1 MSLNE
6 DLVQPTN
13 DSFWEIGKYHRT
25 VKRIDNG
32 KALCDSLRQLI
43 KERSEIET
51 SYAKNLTNWSRKW
64 NDFLDKGN
72 EYGTIQAGWRGLL
85 QEADSLADLHNVVSE
100 NLITKDYASIKMWQ
114 KENYHKSMMH
124 FKETKELEE
133 GFKKAQKPWE
143 KKYTKVMQS
152 RKDYH
157 AACRAEKSTANQENN
172 ARGDSAVSPDQLKKI
187 QEKLRKCQQDVE
199 ATRDKYEASLNDLN
213 SYNAKYIEDMN
224 EVFQKCQ
231 DFEKSRIEFFKK
243 TMFEIHQ
250 HLDLSVEPKFS
261 QVYSNLHSTIGQ
273 IDPDKDLRWWST
285 NHGADMPMNWPTFE
299 EYSPELQNISKKKD
313 SQLGGNDGI
322 TITSI
327 RHKPDAFVQQSDS
340 FNSHQRQTSTESP
353 RSSSGSNVVQQQ
365 QQQTQ
370 QSSSL
375 RIQSPLT
382 SVWGMIAFTVRTL
395 HHNFTRKISFDGFSL
410 KKKEKD
416 KASKRKTMLDQAKQP
431 NVEEVKRNSDP
442 SRVQQPPDS
451 ARLAQ
456 MNTDVSQADIVT
468 QQPGGENYVR
478 TTSYDESLN
487 PFGDDDDDGEANV
500 TAESHVY
507 QAIDEARGE
516 HNKEVEKKEEPAVVE
531 DTNPFADDVD
541 EPPSPS
547 PEDSPRQMNGKEGV
561 PVRALYDYNVTEE
574 DELELKAGDVF
585 VKLSEE
591 DELGWCKGYKDGRE
605 GLYPA
610 NYVEPV

>member
-6 DLVQPTN
+6 DLVQASN
-13 DSFWEIGKYHRT
+13 DSFWEIGKYSRT

-43 KERSEIET
+43 QQRSEIET
-51 SYAKNLTNWSRKW
+51 SYAKSLTNWSKKW
-64 NDFLDKGN
+64 NEFLDRGN
-72 EYGTIQAGWRGLL
+72 EYGTIQAGWRGML
-85 QEADSLADLHNVVSE
+85 QEADSLSELHSLVSE
-100 NLITKDYASIKMWQ
+100 NLMNKDYVNIKAWQ

-143 KKYTKVMQS
+143 KKYTKLMAAK
-152 RKDYH
+152 KDYH
-157 AACRAEKSTANQENN
+157 AACRSEKSTANQENN

-187 QEKLRKCQQDVE
+187 QEKLRKCQQEVE
-199 ATRDKYEASLNDLN
+199 TTKEKYEACLNDLN

-231 DFEKSRIEFFKK
+231 DFEKTRIEFFKK

-250 HLDLSVEPKFS
+250 HLDLSVDPRFS
-261 QVYSNLHSTIGQ
+261 QVYSSLHSTIGQ
-273 IDPDKDLRWWST
+273 IDSDKDLRWWST
-285 NHGADMPMNWPTFE
+285 NHGADMAMNWPTFE

-313 SQLGGNDGI
+313 SGIGGGSDGI

-327 RHKPDAFVQQSDS
+327 RHKPDGLDAPQSS
-340 FNSHQRQTSTESP
+340 PYNSKRQVSTTESQ
-353 RSSSGSNVVQQQ
+353 RSSSGSNIQ
-365 QQQTQ
+365 Q
-370 QSSSL
+370 QSSTL
-375 RIQSPLT
+375 RSYT
-382 SVWGMIAFTVRTL
+382 NYTY
-395 HHNFTRKISFDGFSL
+395 FSH
-410 KKKEKD
+410 KEPE
-416 KASKRKTMLDQAKQP
+416 R
-431 NVEEVKRNSDP
+431 
-442 SRVQQPPDS
+442 
-451 ARLAQ
+451 
-456 MNTDVSQADIVT
+456 
-468 QQPGGENYVR
+468 
-478 TTSYDESLN
+478 
-487 PFGDDDDDGEANV
+487 
-500 TAESHVY
+500 
-507 QAIDEARGE
+507 
-516 HNKEVEKKEEPAVVE
+516 KEEPVSME
-531 DTNPFADDVD
+531 ESNPFADDID

-561 PVRALYDYNVTEE
+561 PVRALYDYVVTEE
-574 DELELKAGDVF
+574 DELPLKAGDVF

>member
-6 DLVQPTN
+6 ELVQATN
-13 DSFWEIGKYHRT
+13 DSFWEIGKYSRT

-43 KERSEIET
+43 QQRSEIET
-51 SYAKNLTNWSRKW
+51 SYAKNLSSWSKKW
-64 NDFLDKGN
+64 NEFLDKGN
-72 EYGTIQAGWRGLL
+72 EYGTIQGGWRGML
-85 QEADSLADLHNVVSE
+85 QEADSLADLHNLVAD
-100 NLITKDYASIKMWQ
+100 NLMTKDYPSIKAWQ

-143 KKYTKVMQS
+143 KKYTKLMQA
-152 RKDYH
+152 KKEYH
-157 AACRAEKSTANQENN
+157 AACRSEKSTANQENN

-187 QEKLRKCQQDVE
+187 QEKLKKCQADVE

-250 HLDLSVEPKFS
+250 HLDLSVEPRFS
-261 QVYSNLHSTIGQ
+261 QVYTSLHSTIGQ
-273 IDPDKDLRWWST
+273 IDSDKDLRWWST
-285 NHGADMPMNWPTFE
+285 NHGNDMPMNWPTFE

-313 SQLGGNDGI
+313 SGIGGGSDGI

-327 RHKPDAFVQQSDS
+327 RHKPDGFDQQQSS
-340 FNSHQRQTSTESP
+340 PLNTHRQTSNNESQ
-353 RSSSGSNVVQQQ
+353 RSSSGSIQQQ
-365 QQQTQ
+365 QQQQQ
-370 QSSSL
+370 QSSTL
-375 RIQSPLT
+375 RL
-382 SVWGMIAFTVRTL
+382 
-395 HHNFTRKISFDGFSL
+395 
-410 KKKEKD
+410 
-416 KASKRKTMLDQAKQP
+416 
-431 NVEEVKRNSDP
+431 
-442 SRVQQPPDS
+442 QQPPDS

-456 MNTDVSQADIVT
+456 MNTEVSQADIVRH
-468 QQPGGENYVR
+468 QPGGENYVR
-478 TTSYDESLN
+478 SPSYDESLN
-487 PFGDDDDDGEANV
+487 PFGDDDEDEGGGRKSNNTV
-500 TAESHVY
+500 ESHVY
-507 QAIDEARGE
+507 QAIDEAREG
-516 HNKEVEKKEEPAVVE
+516 HNKEPERKVEVAPEEE
-531 DTNPFADDVD
+531 DNNPFAEDAD
-541 EPPSPS
+541 ETPSPS
-547 PEDSPRQMNGKEGV
+547 QEDSPRQMNGKEGV
-561 PVRALYDYNVTEE
+561 PVRALYDYTVTEE
-574 DELELKAGDVF
+574 DELPLKAGDVF

>member
-51 SYAKNLTNWSRKW
+51 SYAKNLTNWSKKW
-64 NDFLDKGN
+64 NEFLDKGN

-100 NLITKDYASIKMWQ
+100 NLMTKDYASIKLWQ

-327 RHKPDAFVQQSDS
+327 RHKPDSFVQQSDS

-353 RSSSGSNVVQQQ
+353 RSSTGSNVQQQ
-365 QQQTQ
+365 QQQPQ
-370 QSSSL
+370 QSS
-375 RIQSPLT
+375 
-382 SVWGMIAFTVRTL
+382 TL
-395 HHNFTRKISFDGFSL
+395 RKISFDGFSL
-410 KKKEKD
+410 RKKEKD

-456 MNTDVSQADIVT
+456 MDTDVSQADIVQK
-468 QQPGGENYVR
+468 QQGGENYIR
-478 TTSYDESLN
+478 STSYDESLN
-487 PFGDDDDDGEANV
+487 PFGDDDDADEANV

-516 HNKEVEKKEEPAVVE
+516 NNKEAEKKEEPAVVE

-547 PEDSPRQMNGKEGV
+547 PEDSPRQVNGKEGV

>member
-13 DSFWEIGKYHRT
+13 DSFWEIGKYSRT

-43 KERSEIET
+43 QQRSEIET
-51 SYAKNLTNWSRKW
+51 SYAKNLTNWSKKW
-64 NDFLDKGN
+64 NDFLDRGN
-72 EYGTIQAGWRGLL
+72 EYGTIQAGWRGML
-85 QEADSLADLHNVVSE
+85 QEADSLADLHSLVAE
-100 NLITKDYASIKMWQ
+100 NLMTKDYASIKAWQ

-124 FKETKELEE
+124 FKETKELDE

-143 KKYTKVMQS
+143 KKYTKVMQAK
-152 RKDYH
+152 KDYH
-157 AACRAEKSTANQENN
+157 SACRAEKSTANQENN

-187 QEKLRKCQQDVE
+187 QEKLRKCQLDVE
-199 ATRDKYEASLNDLN
+199 STRDKYEASLNDLN

-231 DFEKSRIEFFKK
+231 DFESTRIEFFKK

-250 HLDLSVEPKFS
+250 HLDMSVEPRFS
-261 QVYSNLHSTIGQ
+261 QVYSNLHSTVGQ
-273 IDPDKDLRWWST
+273 IDSDKDLRWWST
-285 NHGADMPMNWPTFE
+285 NHGADMPMNWPNFE

-327 RHKPDAFVQQSDS
+327 RHKPDGFVQQSES
-340 FNSHQRQTSTESP
+340 YNSQRQTPTELQ
-353 RSSSGSNVVQQQ
+353 RSSSGSNHQPPPPQQQ
-365 QQQTQ
+365 QQQQQ
-370 QSSSL
+370 QSS
-375 RIQSPLT
+375 
-382 SVWGMIAFTVRTL
+382 TL
-395 HHNFTRKISFDGFSL
+395 RKISFDGFSL
-410 KKKEKD
+410 RKKSKD
-416 KASKRKTMLDQAKQP
+416 KSSKRKTMLEQTKNP
-431 NVEEVKRNSDP
+431 KEEEVQRNSDP

-456 MNTDVSQADIVT
+456 MDTDVSQADIVR

-478 TTSYDESLN
+478 SPSYDESLN
-487 PFGDDDDDGEANV
+487 PFGDDDDGDEANV

-507 QAIDEARGE
+507 QAIDEARDGN
-516 HNKEVEKKEEPAVVE
+516 NKESENKVEAAVEEE
-531 DTNPFADDVD
+531 ETNPFADDVD

-547 PEDSPRQMNGKEGV
+547 PEDSPRQVNGKEGV
-561 PVRALYDYNVTEE
+561 PVRALYDYVVTEE
-574 DELELKAGDVF
+574 DELPLKAGDVF

-610 NYVEPV
+610 NYVEAV

>member
-6 DLVQPTN
+6 ELVQATN
-13 DSFWEIGKYHRT
+13 DSFWEIGKYSRT

-43 KERSEIET
+43 QQRSEIET
-51 SYAKNLTNWSRKW
+51 SYAKNLSSWSKKW
-64 NDFLDKGN
+64 NEFLDKGN
-72 EYGTIQAGWRGLL
+72 EYGTIQGGWRGML
-85 QEADSLADLHNVVSE
+85 QEADSLADLHNLVAD
-100 NLITKDYASIKMWQ
+100 NLMTKDYPSIKAWQ

-143 KKYTKVMQS
+143 KKYTKLMQA
-152 RKDYH
+152 KKEYH
-157 AACRAEKSTANQENN
+157 AACRSEKSTANQENN

-187 QEKLRKCQQDVE
+187 QEKLKKCQADVE

-250 HLDLSVEPKFS
+250 HLDLSVEPRFS
-261 QVYSNLHSTIGQ
+261 QVYTSLHSTIGQ
-273 IDPDKDLRWWST
+273 IDSDKDLRWWST
-285 NHGADMPMNWPTFE
+285 NHGSDMPMNWPTFE

-313 SQLGGNDGI
+313 SGIGGGSDGI

-327 RHKPDAFVQQSDS
+327 RHKPDGFDQQQSS
-340 FNSHQRQTSTESP
+340 PLNTHRQTSNNESQ
-353 RSSSGSNVVQQQ
+353 RSSSGSIQQQ
-365 QQQTQ
+365 QQQQQQQ
-370 QSSSL
+370 QSSTL
-375 RIQSPLT
+375 RL
-382 SVWGMIAFTVRTL
+382 
-395 HHNFTRKISFDGFSL
+395 
-410 KKKEKD
+410 
-416 KASKRKTMLDQAKQP
+416 
-431 NVEEVKRNSDP
+431 
-442 SRVQQPPDS
+442 QQPPDS

-456 MNTDVSQADIVT
+456 MNTEVSQADIVRH
-468 QQPGGENYVR
+468 QPGGENYVR
-478 TTSYDESLN
+478 SPSYDESLN
-487 PFGDDDDDGEANV
+487 PFGDDEDEGGGQKSNSTV
-500 TAESHVY
+500 ESHVY
-507 QAIDEARGE
+507 QAIDEAREG
-516 HNKEVEKKEEPAVVE
+516 HNKEPERKVEAAPEEE
-531 DTNPFADDVD
+531 DNNPFAEDAD
-541 EPPSPS
+541 ETPSPS
-547 PEDSPRQMNGKEGV
+547 QEDSPRQMNGKEGV
-561 PVRALYDYNVTEE
+561 PVRALYDYTVTEE
-574 DELELKAGDVF
+574 DELPLKAGDVF

>member
-172 ARGDSAVSPDQLKKI
+172 ARGDSAVSPDQTSEIGANETKLKKI

-375 RIQSPLT
+375 R
-382 SVWGMIAFTVRTL
+382 
-395 HHNFTRKISFDGFSL
+395 
-410 KKKEKD
+410 
-416 KASKRKTMLDQAKQP
+416 
-431 NVEEVKRNSDP
+431 
-442 SRVQQPPDS
+442 
-451 ARLAQ
+451 
-456 MNTDVSQADIVT
+456 
-468 QQPGGENYVR
+468 
-478 TTSYDESLN
+478 
-487 PFGDDDDDGEANV
+487 
-500 TAESHVY
+500 
-507 QAIDEARGE
+507 
-516 HNKEVEKKEEPAVVE
+516 KEVEKKEEPAVVE

>member
-6 DLVQPTN
+6 ELVQATN
-13 DSFWEIGKYHRT
+13 DSFWEIGKYSRT

-43 KERSEIET
+43 QQRSEIET
-51 SYAKNLTNWSRKW
+51 SYAKNLSSWSKKW
-64 NDFLDKGN
+64 NEFLDKGN
-72 EYGTIQAGWRGLL
+72 EYGTIQGGWRGML
-85 QEADSLADLHNVVSE
+85 QEADSLADLHNLVAD
-100 NLITKDYASIKMWQ
+100 NLMTKDYPSIKAWQ

-143 KKYTKVMQS
+143 KKYTKLMQA
-152 RKDYH
+152 KKEYH
-157 AACRAEKSTANQENN
+157 AACRSEKSTANQENN

-187 QEKLRKCQQDVE
+187 QEKLKKCQADVE

-250 HLDLSVEPKFS
+250 HLDLSVEPRFS
-261 QVYSNLHSTIGQ
+261 QVYTSLHSTIGQ
-273 IDPDKDLRWWST
+273 IDSDKDLRWWST
-285 NHGADMPMNWPTFE
+285 NHGNDMPMNWPTFE

-313 SQLGGNDGI
+313 SGIGGGSDGI

-327 RHKPDAFVQQSDS
+327 RHKPDGFDQQQSS
-340 FNSHQRQTSTESP
+340 PLNTHRQTSNNESQ
-353 RSSSGSNVVQQQ
+353 RSSSGSIQQQ
-365 QQQTQ
+365 QQQQQQQ
-370 QSSSL
+370 QSS
-375 RIQSPLT
+375 
-382 SVWGMIAFTVRTL
+382 TL
-395 HHNFTRKISFDGFSL
+395 RKISFDGFSL
-410 KKKEKD
+410 RKKSKD
-416 KASKRKTMLDQAKQP
+416 KSSKRKTLIEKESNAGES
-431 NVEEVKRNSDP
+431 EEVKRNSDP
-442 SRVQQPPDS
+442 SRLQQPPDS

-456 MNTDVSQADIVT
+456 MNTEVSQADIVRH
-468 QQPGGENYVR
+468 QPGGENYVR
-478 TTSYDESLN
+478 SPSYDESLN
-487 PFGDDDDDGEANV
+487 PFGDDDEDVGGGRKSNN

-507 QAIDEARGE
+507 QAIDEAREG
-516 HNKEVEKKEEPAVVE
+516 HKSYTNYTYFSKEPERKVEAAPEEE
-531 DTNPFADDVD
+531 DNNPFAEDAD
-541 EPPSPS
+541 ETPSPS
-547 PEDSPRQMNGKEGV
+547 QEDSPRQMNGKEGV
-561 PVRALYDYNVTEE
+561 PVRALYDYTVTEE
-574 DELELKAGDVF
+574 DELPLKAGDVF

>member
-6 DLVQPTN
+6 DLVQASN
-13 DSFWEIGKYHRT
+13 DSFWEIGKYSRT

-43 KERSEIET
+43 QQRSEIET
-51 SYAKNLTNWSRKW
+51 SYAKSLTNWSKKW
-64 NDFLDKGN
+64 NEFLDRGN
-72 EYGTIQAGWRGLL
+72 EYGTIQAGWRGML
-85 QEADSLADLHNVVSE
+85 QEADSLSELHSLVSD
-100 NLITKDYASIKMWQ
+100 NLMNKDYVSIKAWQ

-143 KKYTKVMQS
+143 KKYTKLMAAK
-152 RKDYH
+152 KDYH
-157 AACRAEKSTANQENN
+157 AACRSEKSTANQENN

-187 QEKLRKCQQDVE
+187 QEKLRKCQQEVE
-199 ATRDKYEASLNDLN
+199 TTKEKYEACLNDLN

-231 DFEKSRIEFFKK
+231 DFEKTRIEFFKK

-250 HLDLSVEPKFS
+250 HLDLSVDPRFS
-261 QVYSNLHSTIGQ
+261 QVYSSLHSTIGQ
-273 IDPDKDLRWWST
+273 IDSDKDLRWWST
-285 NHGADMPMNWPTFE
+285 NHGADMAMNWPTFE

-313 SQLGGNDGI
+313 SGIGGGSDGI

-327 RHKPDAFVQQSDS
+327 RHKPDGLDAPQSS
-340 FNSHQRQTSTESP
+340 PYNSKRQVSTTESQ
-353 RSSSGSNVVQQQ
+353 RSSSGSNIQ
-365 QQQTQ
+365 Q
-370 QSSSL
+370 QSS
-375 RIQSPLT
+375 
-382 SVWGMIAFTVRTL
+382 TL
-395 HHNFTRKISFDGFSL
+395 RKISFDGFSL
-410 KKKEKD
+410 RKKAKD
-416 KASKRKTMLDQAKQP
+416 KSSKRATVCEKANVAD
-431 NVEEVKRNSDP
+431 VEEVKRNSDP
-442 SRVQQPPDS
+442 SRMQQPPDS

-456 MNTDVSQADIVT
+456 MDTDVSQADMA
-468 QQPGGENYVR
+468 QHPSGGENYVR
-478 TTSYDESLN
+478 STSYDEALN
-487 PFGDDDDDGEANV
+487 PFGDDDEGGDVEAN
-500 TAESHVY
+500 TSHVY
-507 QAIDEARGE
+507 QAIDEARDG
-516 HNKEVEKKEEPAVVE
+516 HNHKEPERKEEPVSME
-531 DTNPFADDVD
+531 ESNPFADDID

-561 PVRALYDYNVTEE
+561 PVRALYDYVVTEE
-574 DELELKAGDVF
+574 DELPLKAGDVF

>member
-6 DLVQPTN
+6 ELVQATN
-13 DSFWEIGKYHRT
+13 DSFWEIGKYSRT

-43 KERSEIET
+43 QQRSEIET
-51 SYAKNLTNWSRKW
+51 SYAKNLSSWSKKW
-64 NDFLDKGN
+64 NEFLDKGN
-72 EYGTIQAGWRGLL
+72 EYGTIQGGWRGML
-85 QEADSLADLHNVVSE
+85 QEADSLADLHNLVAD
-100 NLITKDYASIKMWQ
+100 NLMTKDYPSIKAWQ

-143 KKYTKVMQS
+143 KKYTKLMQA
-152 RKDYH
+152 KKEYH
-157 AACRAEKSTANQENN
+157 AACRSEKSTANQENN

-187 QEKLRKCQQDVE
+187 QEKLKKCQADVD

-250 HLDLSVEPKFS
+250 HLDLSVEPRFS
-261 QVYSNLHSTIGQ
+261 QVYTSLHSTIGQ
-273 IDPDKDLRWWST
+273 IDSDKDLRWWST
-285 NHGADMPMNWPTFE
+285 NHGNDMPMNWPTFE

-313 SQLGGNDGI
+313 SGIGGGSDGI

-327 RHKPDAFVQQSDS
+327 RHKPDGFDQQQSS
-340 FNSHQRQTSTESP
+340 PLNTHRQTSNNESQ
-353 RSSSGSNVVQQQ
+353 RSSSGSIQQQ
-365 QQQTQ
+365 QQQQQQQ
-370 QSSSL
+370 QSS
-375 RIQSPLT
+375 
-382 SVWGMIAFTVRTL
+382 TL
-395 HHNFTRKISFDGFSL
+395 SKEPERK
-410 KKKEKD
+410 
-416 KASKRKTMLDQAKQP
+416 
-431 NVEEVKRNSDP
+431 VEVAP
-442 SRVQQPPDS
+442 
-451 ARLAQ
+451 
-456 MNTDVSQADIVT
+456 
-468 QQPGGENYVR
+468 
-478 TTSYDESLN
+478 
-487 PFGDDDDDGEANV
+487 
-500 TAESHVY
+500 
-507 QAIDEARGE
+507 
-516 HNKEVEKKEEPAVVE
+516 EEE
-531 DTNPFADDVD
+531 DNNPFAEDAD
-541 EPPSPS
+541 ETPSPS
-547 PEDSPRQMNGKEGV
+547 QEDSPRQMNGKEGV
-561 PVRALYDYNVTEE
+561 PVRALYDYTVTEE
-574 DELELKAGDVF
+574 DELPLKAGDVF

>member
-6 DLVQPTN
+6 ELVQATN
-13 DSFWEIGKYHRT
+13 DSFWEIGKYSRT

-43 KERSEIET
+43 QQRSEIET
-51 SYAKNLTNWSRKW
+51 SYAKNLSSWSKKW
-64 NDFLDKGN
+64 NEFLDKGN
-72 EYGTIQAGWRGLL
+72 EYGTIQGGWRGML
-85 QEADSLADLHNVVSE
+85 QEADSLADLHNLVAD
-100 NLITKDYASIKMWQ
+100 NLMTKDYPSIKAWQ

-143 KKYTKVMQS
+143 KKYTKLMQA
-152 RKDYH
+152 KKEYH
-157 AACRAEKSTANQENN
+157 AACRSEKSTANQENN

-187 QEKLRKCQQDVE
+187 QEKLKKCQADVE

-250 HLDLSVEPKFS
+250 HLDLSVEPRFS
-261 QVYSNLHSTIGQ
+261 QVYTSLHSTIGQ
-273 IDPDKDLRWWST
+273 IDSDKDLRWWST
-285 NHGADMPMNWPTFE
+285 NHGSDMPMNWPTFE

-313 SQLGGNDGI
+313 SGIGGGSDGI

-327 RHKPDAFVQQSDS
+327 RHKPDGFDQQQSS
-340 FNSHQRQTSTESP
+340 PLNTHRQTSNNESQ
-353 RSSSGSNVVQQQ
+353 RSSSGSIQQQ
-365 QQQTQ
+365 QQQQQQQ
-370 QSSSL
+370 QSSTL
-375 RIQSPLT
+375 RL
-382 SVWGMIAFTVRTL
+382 
-395 HHNFTRKISFDGFSL
+395 
-410 KKKEKD
+410 
-416 KASKRKTMLDQAKQP
+416 
-431 NVEEVKRNSDP
+431 
-442 SRVQQPPDS
+442 QQPPDS

-456 MNTDVSQADIVT
+456 MNTEVSQADIVRH
-468 QQPGGENYVR
+468 QPGGENYVR
-478 TTSYDESLN
+478 SPSYDESLN
-487 PFGDDDDDGEANV
+487 PFGDDEDEGGGQKSNN

-507 QAIDEARGE
+507 QAIDEAREG
-516 HNKEVEKKEEPAVVE
+516 HKSYTNYTYFSMWTSCKEPERKVEAAPEEE
-531 DTNPFADDVD
+531 DNNPFAEDAD
-541 EPPSPS
+541 ETPSPS
-547 PEDSPRQMNGKEGV
+547 QEDSPRQMNGKEGV
-561 PVRALYDYNVTEE
+561 PVRALYDYTVTEE
-574 DELELKAGDVF
+574 DELPLKAGDVF